1 MSINSSVHP
10 EYMALLDDW
19 KKYRFIEEGG
29 DSFVTEYL
37 ESYSDRESAADYD
50 TRRDIT
56 PVPGFSAGAVND
68 IKNSIYLRMSGIT
81 RDGGTDEYHAV
92 MKGQLGG
99 VDLLGSTINYFI
111 GNQVLSEL
119 LYMGKVGVYVD
130 MPNLTN
136 LSTLGQTKDLHPYY
150 YTYAAEDIL
159 NWRFAHHG
167 TFLEFEALLLREKV
181 LTYDDFNLPATDYT
195 RYRLITVEDGEVL
208 VRFYN
213 DDSEQ
218 IDVNGY
224 KSTEPL
230 VLGIKRIPF
239 VLIELNRS
247 LLTDIANHQIAL
259 LNLESSD
266 IAYSL
271 KSNFPFYVEQ
281 QDRLSSP
288 HLKSDTSD
296 GEDDHE
302 VVVGGTTGRTYP
314 RDTDK
319 PGFIHPSSEPLQASM
334 AKQKQL
340 KEDIRTLVNL
350 TLSSIQPKYA
360 SGTSKAL
367 DERGLE
373 SGLSFIGLILE
384 HAERQLASYFNEYEN
399 SDEVVTIKYP
409 EQYALKTDADRLR
422 EAQEAY
428 DVMIKLPT
436 EKAQRE
442 MLKQIARG
450 LLEAKISQEE
460 MLEIIG
466 QIENAEYLSSEPGV
480 IHSDLE
486 KGLVSTM
493 TASTA
498 RGYDAE
504 KEVPQA
510 KLDHSERI
518 LRIKE
523 AQSNDGARGVDDL
536 DASPEESAKNEKT
549 ESQNADLQGNTQ
561 KPVRQEEK

>member
-1 MSINSSVHP
+1 MRISNSTHP
-10 EYMALLDDW
+10 DYTSLLEDW
-19 KKYRFIEEGG
+19 KKYRLVEEGG
-29 DSFVTEYL
+29 DAFVSAYL
-37 ESYSDRESAADYD
+37 ESYSDRESTTDFD

-56 PVPGFSAGAVND
+56 PVPGFAAGAVND
-68 IKNSIYLRMSGIT
+68 IKNSIYQRMSGIT
-81 RDGGTDEYHAV
+81 RDGGSEEYHKV
-92 MKGQLGG
+92 MKGQEGG

-111 GNQVLSEL
+111 GNNVLSEL
-119 LYMGKVGVYVD
+119 LFMGKVGIYVD
-130 MPNLTN
+130 MPNLMGMNTM
-136 LSTLGQTKDLHPYY
+136 SQTKDLHPYY
-150 YTYAAEDIL
+150 YTYTAEDIL
-159 NWRFAHHG
+159 NWRFSHHG
-167 TFLEFEALLLREKV
+167 SFLEFQALLLREKA
-181 LTYDDFNLPATDYT
+181 LTFDDFDLPSADYT
-195 RYRLITVEDGEVL
+195 RYRLLTVEDGQVM

-213 DDSEQ
+213 DESEQ
-218 IDVNGY
+218 IDINGD
-224 KSTEPL
+224 KDTEP
-230 VLGIKRIPF
+230 VKLGIKRIPF
-239 VLIELNRS
+239 VLVELNRS

-266 IAYSL
+266 VAYSL
-271 KSNFPFYVEQ
+271 KANFPFYVEQ
-281 QDRLSSP
+281 QDRLQSP
-288 HLKSDTSD
+288 HLKTDTSD
-296 GEDDHE
+296 GEDEHE
-302 VVVGGTTGRTYP
+302 VVVGGTTGRTYSK
-314 RDTDK
+314 DTDR
-319 PGFIHPSSEPLQASM
+319 PEFIHPSSEPLMASM
-334 AKQKQL
+334 SKQKQL

-373 SGLSFIGLILE
+373 SGLSFIGLIME
-384 HAERQLASYFNEYEN
+384 HAERQLASYFNEYED
-399 SDEVVTIKYP
+399 SKEVVTIKYP
-409 EQYALKTDADRLR
+409 EQYALKTDSDRLK

-450 LLEAKISQEE
+450 LLESKISQEE
-460 MLEIIG
+460 MAEIIE
-466 QIENAEYLSSEPGV
+466 QIETAEYLSSEPEV

-486 KGLVSTM
+486 KGLLSTL
-493 TASTA
+493 TASKA
-498 RGYDAE
+498 RGYNAK

-536 DASPEESAKNEKT
+536 DASPKESAQNEKV
-549 ESQNADLQGNTQ
+549 ESQNADLQGDTK